1 MMQAKPER
9 DAYRRGSRVFLFLL
23 LSRRLSAG
31 SGSKEKSMEYKALA
45 QDILNRV
52 GGKENIVSL
61 VHCATRLRFK
71 LKDNGKADAEGL
83 KANPGVIMVVE
94 SGGQFQVVIGNH
106 VHDVWQ
112 AVRQEAG
119 LSDDSEPTAESVEK
133 GSLLGQIIDV
143 VSGIFTPFI
152 GVLAA
157 SGILK
162 GMLALAVVCGWLT
175 PQQGTY
181 KIWFAASDALFFF
194 FPLFLGYTAGKKFG
208 GNPFVSM
215 VIGGALT
222 HPLMIQAF
230 EASQAPGAAVEH
242 FLGIPVTFINYSSSV
257 IPIILASWVCC
268 WLERKSNAL
277 LPSSMKNFFT
287 PAICLA
293 VVVPLTFLLIGPLA
307 TWLSHLLAQG
317 YQIIYAV
324 APWLAGAA
332 MGALWQVCVIF
343 GLHWGLIPLMINNL
357 TVLGHDS
364 MLPMLLPAVMG
375 QVGAV
380 LGILLKTR
388 DARQKVLAGSAFSAG
403 IFGITEPAIYGLTLP
418 LRRPFIFGCVAG
430 AIGGAIVG
438 FSNAHVYS
446 FGFGNIFTVAQMI
459 PPQGLD
465 STVWGGVAGIFAAL
479 IISCGL
485 TFFAGLPR
493 ASAAPGAVAVAPVSA
508 NDILAP
514 MSGSVIALD
523 QVPDSTF
530 ASGLLGRGVAIIP
543 AVGKVIAP
551 FPGEVAS
558 LFQTK
563 HAIGLQ
569 SDSGIELLIHVGID
583 TVKLDGVPFTAHVK
597 EGDRVQAG
605 DLLIEFDRQ
614 AILDAGYDL
623 ATPIII
629 SNSDDYREIDTVAP
643 SAVEAGQPLLS
654 VSH

>member
-1 MMQAKPER
+1 
-9 DAYRRGSRVFLFLL
+9 
-23 LSRRLSAG
+23 
-31 SGSKEKSMEYKALA
+31 MEYKALA
-45 QDILNRV
+45 QDILRRV

-106 VHDVWQ
+106 VHDVWL

-119 LSDDSEPTAESVEK
+119 LSDDSEPVAESVEK

-162 GMLALAVVCGWLT
+162 GILALAVVCGWLT

-418 LRRPFIFGCVAG
+418 LRRPFIFGCVSG

-438 FSNAHVYS
+438 FSNANVYS

-465 STVWGGVAGIFAAL
+465 STVWGGIVGIFAAL

-530 ASGLLGRGVAIIP
+530 ASGLLGKGVAIIP

-551 FPGEVAS
+551 FTGEVAS

>member
-1 MMQAKPER
+1 
-9 DAYRRGSRVFLFLL
+9 
-23 LSRRLSAG
+23 
-31 SGSKEKSMEYKALA
+31 MEYKALA

-465 STVWGGVAGIFAAL
+465 STVWGGVVGIFAAL

-629 SNSDDYREIDTVAP
+629 SNSDDYREIDTVVP

>member
-1 MMQAKPER
+1 
-9 DAYRRGSRVFLFLL
+9 
-23 LSRRLSAG
+23 
-31 SGSKEKSMEYKALA
+31 MEYKALA
-45 QDILNRV
+45 QDILHRV

-71 LKDNGKADAEGL
+71 LKDNAKADAEGL

-106 VHDVWQ
+106 VHDVWL
-112 AVRQEAG
+112 AVRQQAG
-119 LSDDSEPTAESVEK
+119 LSDDSEPVPQEKAAKSSVL
-133 GSLLGQIIDV
+133 SQLIDII
-143 VSGIFTPFI
+143 SGIFTPFI
-152 GVLAA
+152 GVMAA
-157 SGILK
+157 TGLLK
-162 GMLALAVVCGWLT
+162 GLLALALTCGWLT

-208 GNPFVSM
+208 GNPFISM

-230 EASQAPGAAVEH
+230 EASQTGAPVEH
-242 FLGIPVTFINYSSSV
+242 FLGIPVTYINYSSSV

-268 WLERKSNAL
+268 WLERKSNAV
-277 LPSSMKNFFT
+277 LPSAMKNFFT

-293 VVVPLTFLLIGPLA
+293 VVVPLTFLVIGPLA
-307 TWLSHLLAQG
+307 TWLSHMIANG
-317 YQIIYAV
+317 YQVIYV
-324 APWLAGAA
+324 FAPWLAGAVL
-332 MGALWQVCVIF
+332 GALWQVCVIF
-343 GLHWGLIPLMINNL
+343 GLHWGLIPLMINNM

-364 MLPMLLPAVMG
+364 MLPIILPAVIA

-380 LGILLKTR
+380 LGILLATR
-388 DARQKVLAGSAFSAG
+388 DSRQRMLAGSAFSAG
-403 IFGITEPAIYGLTLP
+403 LFGITEPAIYGLTLP
-418 LRRPFIFGCVAG
+418 LRRPFIFGCIAG
-430 AIGGAIVG
+430 AIGGAITA
-438 FSNAHVYS
+438 FSNSYAYS
-446 FGFGNIFTVAQMI
+446 FGVPNIFFPAQMI
-459 PPQGLD
+459 PPGGID
-465 STVWGGVAGIFAAL
+465 FSVWGGLIGTGVAFILA
-479 IISCGL
+479 CVL
-485 TFFAGLPR
+485 TFFAGMPR
-493 ASAAPGAVAVAPVSA
+493 SQAEQAIVVAPA
-508 NDILAP
+508 AENDILAP
-514 MSGSVIALD
+514 MSGSVLALD

-530 ASGLLGRGVAIIP
+530 ASGLLGKGVAIIP

-551 FPGEVAS
+551 FSGEVAS

-563 HAIGLQ
+563 HAIGLL

-597 EGDRVQAG
+597 EGDKVQAG
-605 DLLIEFDRQ
+605 DLLLEFDRQ

-629 SNSDDYREIDTVAP
+629 SNSDDYRSVEIVSTSVVD
-643 SAVEAGQPLLS
+643 AGQPLLS

>member
-465 STVWGGVAGIFAAL
+465 STVWGGVVGIFAAL

-629 SNSDDYREIDTVAP
+629 SNSDDYREIDTVVP

>member
-1 MMQAKPER
+1 
-9 DAYRRGSRVFLFLL
+9 
-23 LSRRLSAG
+23 
-31 SGSKEKSMEYKALA
+31 MEYKALA

-143 VSGIFTPFI
+143 VSGIFTAFI

-465 STVWGGVAGIFAAL
+465 STVWGGVVGIFAAL

-530 ASGLLGRGVAIIP
+530 ASGLLGKGVAIIP

>member
-1 MMQAKPER
+1 
-9 DAYRRGSRVFLFLL
+9 
-23 LSRRLSAG
+23 
-31 SGSKEKSMEYKALA
+31 MEYKALA

-364 MLPMLLPAVMG
+364 MLSMLLPAVMG

-465 STVWGGVAGIFAAL
+465 STVWGGVVGIFAAL

-530 ASGLLGRGVAIIP
+530 ASGLLGKGVAIIP

-629 SNSDDYREIDTVAP
+629 SNSDDYREIDTVVP